1 MVLSWSPICIFCTSL
16 HLAPTWFQ
24 ERNCCIFKMICLTL
38 KCVESQCICSVKLI
52 LVDACCAV
60 RKYRNKGEAPSTTL
74 MYFPTVFQRDYSLF
88 NFLLILAVELSH
100 PESFLM
106 CLKSFWEVLKCSWTI
121 FQNKK
126 SQLKKM
132 QDAPGKFLENPHQ
145 KLRLTLSSSPNYKL
159 LTDERKT
166 QRATHIREGSSRND
180 SYWFLR
186 WILIFKNFWN
196 SNCACSQVVPTAS
209 LVSEHILFSL

>member
-74 MYFPTVFQRDYSLF
+74 MYFPTVFQRDYSQF
-88 NFLLILAVELSH
+88 NFLLILAVPHVFE
-100 PESFLM
+100 
-106 CLKSFWEVLKCSWTI
+106 
-121 FQNKK
+121 
-126 SQLKKM
+126 
-132 QDAPGKFLENPHQ
+132 KFLR
-145 KLRLTLSSSPNYKL
+145 RLTLSSSPNYKL